1 MSKDSSLDE
10 PSDLVSKSQDDGSSQ
25 EDGMSHEVGM
35 SNRLM
40 SKESS
45 DPNNGA
51 AEIEKSFKN
60 LSNLSKH

>member
-1 MSKDSSLDE
+1 MSQDMSKDSSPDE
-10 PSDLVSKSQDDGSSQ
+10 LSDLAAADSQ

-51 AEIEKSFKN
+51 AEIE
-60 LSNLSKH
+60 